1 MRAHIVLAEDTIK
14 DVDRFAGKRR
24 RSRFVEVAVREKLA
38 RERLSRALAETAG
51 VLSLS
56 KYPEWET
63 PETASRWVAAR
74 RGEDNKSLLSKLRKY
89 RS

>member
-1 MRAHIVLAEDTIK
+1 MEAAI
-14 DVDRFAGKRR
+14 
-24 RSRFVEVAVREKLA
+24 REKLA

-51 VLSLS
+51 ALNSS

-63 PETASRWVAAR
+63 PETVSEWAADR
-74 RGEDNKSLLSKLRKY
+74 REEDNKSLLRKLRKY

>member
-1 MRAHIVLAEDTIK
+1 MRAHIVLTEDIIK

-24 RSRFVEVAVREKLA
+24 RSRFVEAAIREKLA
-38 RERLSRALAETAG
+38 REKLSRALAETAG

-63 PETASRWVAAR
+63 PEMTSRWVAAR
-74 RGEDNKSLLSKLRKY
+74 REEDNKSLLRKLRKY